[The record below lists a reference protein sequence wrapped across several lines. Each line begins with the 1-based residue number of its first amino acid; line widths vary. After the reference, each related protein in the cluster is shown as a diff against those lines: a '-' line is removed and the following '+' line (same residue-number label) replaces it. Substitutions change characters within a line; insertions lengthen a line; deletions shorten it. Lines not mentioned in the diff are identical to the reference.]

1 MHRELSDA
9 AIGLK
14 AQDVETNKVIELAKK
29 VITSGFKSSIFS
41 ALILCL
47 QAAQCVILAT
57 SFLLAFKLPN
67 SVILAIPCSLSWPVL
82 QNRSLGLALEREKQK
97 AAGLSAE
104 LQKTKLI
111 GTVPQAGT
119 TDPQVLLAP

>member
-1 MHRELSDA
+1 M
-9 AIGLK
+9 
-14 AQDVETNKVIELAKK
+14 
-29 VITSGFKSSIFS
+29 
-41 ALILCL
+41 LCL
-47 QAAQCVILAT
+47 
-57 SFLLAFKLPN
+57 
-67 SVILAIPCSLSWPVL
+67 L

-119 TDPQVLLAP
+119 TDPQVHWFSCTFSFILIRPRGQQTELCSCKFSQ

>member
-1 MHRELSDA
+1 M
-9 AIGLK
+9 
-14 AQDVETNKVIELAKK
+14 
-29 VITSGFKSSIFS
+29 
-41 ALILCL
+41 LCL
-47 QAAQCVILAT
+47 
-57 SFLLAFKLPN
+57 
-67 SVILAIPCSLSWPVL
+67 L

-119 TDPQVLLAP
+119 TDPQVHWFSCTFSVFLFFTSLRPTDRVLSMQIQSVTILPLWENQHLLDCCQCLSDHMA